1 MAKQLFLTAI
11 LGLLLTSFSFAQEA
25 ANRGFLVEVGESAP
39 DFTAQLTNGEVFK
52 LSEARGKVVMLQF
65 TASWCSVCRR
75 EMPYIEK
82 DIWAA
87 LKDKN
92 FVLIGVDRD
101 EPLDVVNAYVKQM
114 KTTYPMALDP
124 NADIF
129 GLFANKESGVTR
141 NVIINANG
149 KIIYLSRL
157 FNMDEFNEMKAVIFE
172 AVEQNK

>member
-1 MAKQLFLTAI
+1 MVKRLFLTVI
-11 LGLLLTSFSFAQEA
+11 LGFLFVGFSSAQEA
-25 ANRGFLVEVGESAP
+25 ANRGFVVEVGEQAP

-82 DIWAA
+82 DIWAV
-87 LKDKN
+87 LKEKD

-141 NVIINANG
+141 NVIIDANG